1 MIKAVGMT
9 RKGGGIMKLTYLIAA
24 TAMVL
29 LPTSAHAEET
39 RALDHFTRA
48 DLEQALRAAGA
59 TIAPTQ
65 AQGQRIVFTFSE
77 KVTAEAMLMSCED
90 EQREVKCLGSA
101 LLASFA
107 ADENRTTEQSINAIN
122 LYNYNEN
129 FGRAAMGPDGVIS
142 VQMYIIADGGITPA
156 NYSRQMELWFTS
168 ATNFYNYLYE
178 QPASGQP

>member
-1 MIKAVGMT
+1 MTGGMMT
-9 RKGGGIMKLTYLIAA
+9 LKRLAAA
-24 TAMVL
+24 TAMAL
-29 LPTSAHAEET
+29 LATSAHAEDQLL
-39 RALDHFTRA
+39 RDHFTRA

-65 AQGQRIVFTFSE
+65 AQAQRIVFTFSE

-107 ADENRTTEQSINAIN
+107 ADENRTTEQSINAVN

-129 FGRAAMGPDGVIS
+129 FGRAAIGPDGLIS

-156 NYSRQMELWFTS
+156 NYSRQMELWFAS
-168 ATNFYNYLYE
+168 ATNFYNYLY
-178 QPASGQP
+178 GK